1 MILILRD
8 IVIVC
13 STINQNKE
21 AFTMAEI
28 IITKANFEEEVLKS
42 EIPVLID
49 FWATWC
55 GPCKMLSPV
64 IAELAE
70 EYEGKVKV
78 CKVNVDEESELAAQ
92 FRIMSIPTVVVLKDG
107 KVTDTSVGYVPKVQ
121 LENMIK

>member
-42 EIPVLID
+42 KIPVLID

-55 GPCKMLSPV
+55 GPCKMLAPV

-107 KVTDTSVGYVPKVQ
+107 KVTDTSVGYVPKAQ

>member
-1 MILILRD
+1 M
-8 IVIVC
+8 
-13 STINQNKE
+13 S
-21 AFTMAEI
+21 EI
-28 IITKANFEEEVLKS
+28 IITKSNFEQEVLKS
-42 EIPVLID
+42 DIPVLID

-55 GPCKMLSPV
+55 GPCKMLAPV

-78 CKVNVDEESELAAQ
+78 CKVNVDDESELAAQ

>member
-1 MILILRD
+1 MTPILKD
-8 IVIVC
+8 IVIAC

-28 IITKANFEEEVLKS
+28 TITKANFENEVLKS

-55 GPCKMLSPV
+55 GPCKMLAPV

-70 EYEGKVKV
+70 EYEGTVKV

-107 KVTDTSVGYVPKVQ
+107 KVTDTSVGYVPKAQ
-121 LENMIK
+121 LVNMIK